1 MNVVNARECL
11 IAHFKIQEMQMP
23 YVSMFFG
30 IIIRMFHNEHNPP
43 HFHAEYQGQR
53 GIFDFGGNMLKGNMK
68 SNTAKKLIQDWAL
81 LHQVELQGNWNKA
94 VQNEQLD
101 RIAPLN

>member
-1 MNVVNARECL
+1 
-11 IAHFKIQEMQMP
+11 MP

-53 GIFDFGGNMLKGNMK
+53 GLFDLNGNMIKGNMK
-68 SNTAKKLIQDWAL
+68 SNTAKKLIKEWAMLHREEL
-81 LHQVELQGNWNKA
+81 LNNWKNATQGEDIDKL
-94 VQNEQLD
+94 E
-101 RIAPLN
+101 PLN

>member
-1 MNVVNARECL
+1 
-11 IAHFKIQEMQMP
+11 MP

-53 GIFDFGGNMLKGNMK
+53 GICNFKGEMIKGNISSK
-68 SNTAKKLIQDWAL
+68 TAKKLIKKWAKA
-81 LHQVELQGNWNKA
+81 HTKELEINWGKA
-94 VQNEQLD
+94 VQGKQID
-101 RIAPLN
+101 RIKPLD

>member
-1 MNVVNARECL
+1 
-11 IAHFKIQEMQMP
+11 MP

-53 GIFDFGGNMLKGNMK
+53 GLFDFNGEVIKGNLK
-68 SNTAKKLIQDWAL
+68 SKTAQKLIKEWAL
-81 LHQVELQGNWNKA
+81 LHKEELELNWEKA
-94 VQNEQLD
+94 VQGKQID
-101 RIAPLN
+101 RIKPLD

>member
-1 MNVVNARECL
+1 
-11 IAHFKIQEMQMP
+11 MP

-53 GIFDFGGNMLKGNMK
+53 ALFSFDGKMIKGTIK
-68 SNTAKKLIQDWAL
+68 SKTAKKLIKKWARA
-81 LHQVELQGNWNKA
+81 HSEELTTNWDKATQGK
-94 VQNEQLD
+94 QID
-101 RIAPLN
+101 RIEPLD